1 MNPTETTIE
10 VEIGGTRHTLYF
22 NLNAFRKFE
31 EESSLD
37 DDGKRLKFPKF
48 LFRLLDAWSN
58 LRRRVGDNPQAT
70 DPAQDGSDNPQ
81 AVDPA
86 QSGNQQALLDAIGE
100 IGAADIH
107 ALLYGALHVYDRD
120 DRPSWPISP
129 GRLGRILGPM
139 ELMRLLPQIMT
150 GLQANLPRASDND
163 KKGGEGSDRP
173 IPIRPAS
180 TPTSG
185 GSISGELDEEPLG
198 LLTMTSEG

>member
-58 LRRRVGDNPQAT
+58 LRRRVGDNPQA
-70 DPAQDGSDNPQ
+70 
-81 AVDPA
+81 VDPA
-86 QSGNQQALLDAIGE
+86 QSDNQQALLDAIGE

-120 DRPSWPISP
+120 DRPSWPLSP

-180 TPTSG
+180 TPTDG

>member
-10 VEIGGTRHTLYF
+10 VEIGGARHTLYF

-58 LRRRVGDNPQAT
+58 LRRRVGDNPQA
-70 DPAQDGSDNPQ
+70 
-81 AVDPA
+81 VDPA
-86 QSGNQQALLDAIGE
+86 QSGNPDLAAAGNQQALLDAIGE

-120 DRPSWPISP
+120 DRPSWPLSP

-163 KKGGEGSDRP
+163 KQGGEGSDRP

-180 TPTSG
+180 TPTDG

-198 LLTMTSEG
+198 LLTMKSEG